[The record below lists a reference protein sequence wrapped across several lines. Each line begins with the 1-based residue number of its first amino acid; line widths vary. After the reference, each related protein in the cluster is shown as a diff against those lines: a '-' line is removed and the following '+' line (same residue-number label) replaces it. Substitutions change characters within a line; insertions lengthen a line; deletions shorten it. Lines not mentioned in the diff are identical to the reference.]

1 MTKMPYLLTFE
12 PRSGYLYAKVLAE
25 TMTRETALKYLREV
39 ADKCA
44 ELKCDRLLIDRD
56 VRAMLSPEDLSF
68 AVNEFLKMI
77 GDTRVA
83 FLNAHLT
90 HEAELGFAAMVGNN
104 PAFKMCATTDAAEE
118 WLLKTPS

>member
-1 MTKMPYLLTFE
+1 MPYLLTFE
-12 PRSGYLYAKVLAE
+12 QRSGYLYAKILAE
-25 TMTRETALKYLREV
+25 AMTREIALRYLREV
-39 ADKCA
+39 ADKCS

-90 HEAELGFAAMVGNN
+90 QEAESSFADMVGNN
-104 PAFKMCATTDAAEE
+104 PAFKMCATTEAAET
-118 WLLKTPS
+118 WLLKKPA